1 MAVVPMRNV
10 MLADKSAVGN
20 SQIDFTQNNE
30 EKMQNVLRDADL
42 DQTTYSVE
50 LLKLRW
56 LDIMR
61 EAGNDAFVWA
71 IGVVQATC

>member
-1 MAVVPMRNV
+1 